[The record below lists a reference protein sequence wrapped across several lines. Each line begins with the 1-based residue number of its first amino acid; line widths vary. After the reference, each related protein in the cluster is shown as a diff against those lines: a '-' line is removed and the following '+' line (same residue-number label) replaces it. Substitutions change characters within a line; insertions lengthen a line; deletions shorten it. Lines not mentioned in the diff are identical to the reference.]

1 MSKLTRKA
9 LLEQQID
16 DLEDSLGKLKEQLKK
31 VEDEDQHELIENLED
46 YFSVINNR
54 FANLQ
59 GFWQL
64 LKEELKEMFNKEK
77 NGL

>member
-9 LLEQQID
+9 LLEQQIG
-16 DLEDSLGKLKEQLKK
+16 DLEDSLKMLRKQLTGIEEEK
-31 VEDEDQHELIENLED
+31 QHQQIDVIED
-46 YFSVINNR
+46 YFHTINNR

-64 LKEELKEMFNKEK
+64 LKEEINDLFDKKDK
-77 NGL
+77 

>member
-9 LLEQQID
+9 LLEQQIG
-16 DLEDSLGKLKEQLKK
+16 DLEDSLSMLKK
-31 VEDEDQHELIENLED
+31 QLSVIEEEKQHEQIDLIED
-46 YFSVINNR
+46 YFNTINNR

-64 LKEELKEMFNKEK
+64 LKEELNEIFINKVK
-77 NGL
+77 

>member
-9 LLEQQID
+9 LLEQQIG
-16 DLEDSLGKLKEQLKK
+16 DLEDSLSMLKK
-31 VEDEDQHELIENLED
+31 QLSVIEEEKQHEQIDLIED
-46 YFSVINNR
+46 YFNTINNR

-64 LKEELKEMFNKEK
+64 LKEELNELFDKKAK
-77 NGL
+77 

>member
-9 LLEQQID
+9 LLEQQIG
-16 DLEDSLGKLKEQLKK
+16 DLEDSLSMLRKQLSVIEEEK
-31 VEDEDQHELIENLED
+31 QHEQIDLIED
-46 YFSVINNR
+46 YFYTINNR

-64 LKEELKEMFNKEK
+64 LKEELNELFDKKAK
-77 NGL
+77 

>member
-9 LLEQQID
+9 LLEQQIG
-16 DLEDSLGKLKEQLKK
+16 DLEDSLKMLRKQLTGIEEEK
-31 VEDEDQHELIENLED
+31 QHEQIDVIED
-46 YFSVINNR
+46 YFHTINNR

-64 LKEELKEMFNKEK
+64 LKEEINDLFEK
-77 NGL
+77 KSR

>member
-9 LLEQQID
+9 LLEQQIG
-16 DLEDSLGKLKEQLKK
+16 DLEDSLSMLRKQLSVIEEEK
-31 VEDEDQHELIENLED
+31 QHEQIDLIED
-46 YFSVINNR
+46 YFNTINNR

-64 LKEELKEMFNKEK
+64 LKEELNEIFINKVK
-77 NGL
+77 